1 MRVAVRHEN
10 YGTIVYEESI
20 WTGSKKTLYLK
31 GVNFQK
37 IDKKTFEGVVEDR
50 LLTATVEG
58 NVLKGVVLTINGESI
73 QLIQKPAWY
82 VLVFSILIFAFNF
95 SWGNSAA
102 LCAIFPIVGGGIGG
116 GISGLFAISNVFW
129 ASKTKNVG
137 LKILIGVGCF
147 VGMIAVCFLLAVL
160 IVSLAYGM

>member
-58 NVLKGVVLTINGESI
+58 NVLKGVALTINGECI

-82 VLVFSILIFAFNF
+82 VLVFSILIFAFNSF
-95 SWGNSAA
+95 AMI
-102 LCAIFPIVGGGIGG
+102 CAKVVLPNPGGP
-116 GISGLFAISNVFW
+116 
-129 ASKTKNVG
+129 
-137 LKILIGVGCF
+137 
-147 VGMIAVCFLLAVL
+147 
-160 IVSLAYGM
+160 